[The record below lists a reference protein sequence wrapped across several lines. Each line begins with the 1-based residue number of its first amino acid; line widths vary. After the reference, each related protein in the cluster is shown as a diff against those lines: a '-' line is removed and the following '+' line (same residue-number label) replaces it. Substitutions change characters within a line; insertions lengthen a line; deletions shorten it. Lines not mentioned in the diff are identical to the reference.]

1 VLISIDPDAHATD
14 GYDDCKYGVLIAQ
27 KGGLTKEKN
36 LSSYSLEDFE
46 KFVAEQKSKRTGTAD

>member
-1 VLISIDPDAHATD
+1 VLISIDPDAHASD
-14 GYDDCKYGVLIAQ
+14 GYDDCKYSVLIAQ